1 MNECTQLLSADGRGM
16 DGGWGWL
23 VVLGA
28 GLMHFLLVGTAR
40 SLGII
45 YVVLRERFHSS
56 ATETAIVAA
65 VFNTTRSLSGTCQ
78 RLTTGT
84 ERNRTV
90 SPILNFLTHEFIY
103 KYIIN
108 IKLLF
113 PMSAIT
119 RPMTISWHYRL
130 ESPLAFRF

>member
-1 MNECTQLLSADGRGM
+1 MGKNDGKSTRSKTPAMNECAQLLTADARGM

-65 VFNTTRSLSGTCQ
+65 VFNTTRSLSGMYP

-84 ERNRTV
+84 ELNRTV
-90 SPILNFLTHEFIY
+90 SPIFNFLMRYTYIHLFIN
-103 KYIIN
+103 KH
-108 IKLLF
+108 L
-113 PMSAIT
+113 
-119 RPMTISWHYRL
+119 H
-130 ESPLAFRF
+130 